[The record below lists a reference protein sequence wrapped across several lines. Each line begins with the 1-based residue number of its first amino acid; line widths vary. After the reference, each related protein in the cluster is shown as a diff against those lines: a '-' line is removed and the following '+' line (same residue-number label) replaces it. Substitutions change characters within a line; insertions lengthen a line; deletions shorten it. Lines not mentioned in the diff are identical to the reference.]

1 MTNVP
6 GDVGLYPA
14 EDGTIHATF
23 KKGDAGLAIEDLLP
37 ASGRGDGFENF
48 PIADYFDYAHL
59 WFATAAQIDG
69 LNQKIAK
76 ANLLPGQT
84 TKVSRV
90 PIDLKAYKLLGS
102 GNVVDNGKLREM
114 FLAVAVF
121 WEQANPVN
129 PIPGLFHNLY
139 QQGMPLHNIAVTI
152 LRTRELSG
160 MNSDGTVDLKRAKA
174 DPLYQIT
181 EAAFEGFREYRG
193 LMPDV
198 LFQQSEIDE
207 FSTIWRRWTRS
218 DGETTTDVRDAHIIW
233 QDYRRLR
240 LIDHRGGAITANAK
254 RLALHILEQADAEPD
269 FEALVSWAEAQFEQQ
284 VTAQATQSKASQKA
298 LRKKRKM
305 GRVNRKRGRR

>member
-1 MTNVP
+1 MTDFP
-6 GDVGLYPA
+6 GDVGLYPV

-23 KKGDAGLAIEDLLP
+23 KKGDAGLPIEDLLP
-37 ASGRGDGFENF
+37 ASGRGDGFKNF

-90 PIDLKAYKLLGS
+90 PIDLKAYKLLRS
-102 GNVVDNGKLREM
+102 DDVVDNDKLKEM
-114 FLAVAVF
+114 FLAIAVF

-129 PIPGLFHNLY
+129 PIPGLFHKLC
-139 QQGMPLHNIAVTI
+139 QQGMPPPKIAVTI

-160 MNSDGTVDLKRAKA
+160 LDSDGTVDLERAKS

-181 EAAFEGFREYRG
+181 EAAFEGFRQHRG
-193 LMPDV
+193 LESDI
-198 LFQQSEIDE
+198 LFHQSEIDE
-207 FSTIWRRWTRS
+207 FSTIWRRWTRR
-218 DGETTTDVRDAHIIW
+218 DGDTTADVRDAHIIW
-233 QDYRRLR
+233 QDYRSLR
-240 LIDHRGGAITANAK
+240 LINHRGGAITANAK
-254 RLALHILEQADAEPD
+254 RLAQHILEQADAEPD
-269 FEALVSWAEAQFEQQ
+269 FEALVSWAEVQFEQQ

-298 LRKKRKM
+298 LRRKRKM

>member
-1 MTNVP
+1 MTNTH
-6 GDVGLYPA
+6 GDAGLYPDQ
-14 EDGTIHATF
+14 DGTIYVTF
-23 KKGDAGLAIEDLLP
+23 KKGDAGLPIEDLLP
-37 ASGRGDGFENF
+37 ASGRGSGFENF
-48 PIADYFDYAHL
+48 PIADYFDFAHL
-59 WFATAAQIDG
+59 WFATAAQMED
-69 LNQKIAK
+69 LKQQVDA
-76 ANLLPGQT
+76 ANLLPGQS

-90 PIDLKAYKLLGS
+90 PIDLKAYKLIAAG
-102 GNVVDNGKLREM
+102 GEVNNDKLNEL

-121 WEQANPVN
+121 WEQANPVK
-129 PIPGLFHNLY
+129 PIPGLFHKLC
-139 QQGMPLHNIAVTI
+139 QQGMPPHKIATTI

-160 MNSDGTVDLKRAKA
+160 IDGDGAVDLERAKS

-181 EAAFEGFREYRG
+181 EAAFEGFRVHRG

-207 FSTIWRRWTRS
+207 FSTIWRRWTRR
-218 DGETTTDVRDAHIIW
+218 DGDTAADARDAHLIW

-240 LIDHRGGAITANAK
+240 LIDHRSGAITTNAK

-269 FEALVSWAEAQFEQQ
+269 FEALVSWAQAQFEQQ
-284 VTAQATQSKASQKA
+284 VTAQATQSKTSQKT